1 MNKQVSIYALISQ
14 CTKGNVTSQHHG
26 QQLYKITV
34 RLFGK
39 FWASPRLHSISQ
51 FLINS
56 AVCFKENISKED
68 YYHYFSSENISVQG
82 TERILCNNVFPWA
95 AVTIA
100 ILGMVYYEEC
110 VAPFCFVLL
119 VLGLF
124 KSDTRILL
132 FPPHMQHAD
141 KQCGIIFNPILK
153 FYRKYFFKLPSLMKQ
168 PDKCKCVRCIT
179 YV

>member
-1 MNKQVSIYALISQ
+1 MESKRGNEGRETFESQ
-14 CTKGNVTSQHHG
+14 
-26 QQLYKITV
+26 
-34 RLFGK
+34 
-39 FWASPRLHSISQ
+39 
-51 FLINS
+51 
-56 AVCFKENISKED
+56 ENISKED